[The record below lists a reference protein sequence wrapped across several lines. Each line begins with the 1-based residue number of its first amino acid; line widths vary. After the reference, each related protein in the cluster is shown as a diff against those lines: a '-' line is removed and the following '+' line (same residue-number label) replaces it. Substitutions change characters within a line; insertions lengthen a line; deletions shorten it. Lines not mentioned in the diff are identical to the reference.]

1 MGDWSLTL
9 KPMLSSL
16 TTDGQ
21 FLLLGPPP
29 GTMSIAGGG
38 VPHREG
44 RTLMLLPNPPEDG
57 QGPGAKSSGK
67 VFYNPAMAGSRTRSV
82 LLFRHALEMGFLGEG
97 TVYALDG
104 LTASGLRARRW
115 LNELPVGMSDRVSA
129 TIVDLEDEALR
140 WAEAS
145 HDEFPPTHG
154 GILDL
159 AKGDLRS
166 VVLRSGRHW
175 VDIDPYGSPIP
186 FIDSAMQ
193 SMARSG
199 VMEVSATD
207 TAALTGSSG
216 TALMRRYGARVRTD
230 SLAHDSGMRVLL
242 ATLSRVAARHDR
254 AIYPLLSVWDS
265 HHLRVSF
272 RVLKS
277 VSTAN
282 ELEDNIGWRVHSP
295 TKEEVIASID
305 SGLHHDSSVEYL
317 PMHCMLPLRFPIDR
331 RDPRVSGP
339 LWVGPMGD
347 RGAMSSMTE
356 EVALGSCGPEFA
368 IDDPLGW
375 DERRVEAERR
385 RVARSVRHI
394 SEEGAVIS
402 ACHLVVVDDL
412 AAWLGSG
419 APPSPRKM
427 VAMLNEAGHS
437 AGVSSYGRP
446 SFRADAPWEEIVEAA
461 MSIQPPM

>member
-1 MGDWSLTL
+1 
-9 KPMLSSL
+9 
-16 TTDGQ
+16 
-21 FLLLGPPP
+21 
-29 GTMSIAGGG
+29 MSIAGGG

-44 RTLMLLPNPPEDG
+44 RTLMLLPSLPEDG
-57 QGPGAKSSGK
+57 QGPGSKASGK

-82 LLFRHALEMGFLGEG
+82 LLFRHALDMGFLGEG
-97 TVYALDG
+97 VVYALDG

-115 LNELPVGMSDRVSA
+115 LNELPPEKSERVSA
-129 TIVDLEDEALR
+129 TIVDLEEEALK

-145 HDEFPPTHG
+145 HSEFPPNG
-154 GILDL
+154 GGNLEPS
-159 AKGDLRS
+159 KGDLRS

-175 VDIDPYGSPIP
+175 VDIDPYGSPMP

-207 TAALTGSSG
+207 TAALTGSSS

-230 SLAHDSGMRVLL
+230 SLAHDSGMRVML
-242 ATLSRVAARHDR
+242 ATFSRVAARHDR
-254 AIYPLLSVWDS
+254 SIVPLLSVWDS

-282 ELEDNIGWRVHSP
+282 ELEDSIGWRVHAP
-295 TKEEVIASID
+295 TKEEVLASIGA
-305 SGLHHDSSVEYL
+305 GLHHESSLAHL
-317 PMHCMLPLRFPIDR
+317 PMHCMLPLKFPIDR
-331 RDPRVSGP
+331 SDPRVSGP
-339 LWVGPMGD
+339 LWVGPTGD
-347 RGAMSSMTE
+347 RGAMSWMTE
-356 EVALGSCGPEFA
+356 ENALESSGPEFA

-385 RVARSVRHI
+385 GVARSVRHI
-394 SEEGAVIS
+394 SEESDVIS
-402 ACHLVVVDDL
+402 SSHLVVVDDL

-419 APPSPRKM
+419 APPSPRKI
-427 VAMLNEAGHS
+427 VGMLNEAGHS

-446 SFRADAPWEEIVEAA
+446 SFRANAPWEAIVEAA

>member
-1 MGDWSLTL
+1 
-9 KPMLSSL
+9 
-16 TTDGQ
+16 
-21 FLLLGPPP
+21 
-29 GTMSIAGGG
+29 MSIADGG

-44 RTLMLLPNPPEDG
+44 KTLMLLPSLPEEG
-57 QGPGAKSSGK
+57 QGPGTKSSGR

-82 LLFRHALEMGFLGEG
+82 LLFRNALDLGILGEG

-115 LNELPVGMSDRVSA
+115 LNELSPEKSERISA
-129 TIVDLEDEALR
+129 TIVDLEEEALR

-145 HDEFPPTHG
+145 HSEFPPRGG
-154 GILDL
+154 GIMEPS
-159 AKGDLRS
+159 KGDLRS

-175 VDIDPYGSPIP
+175 VDIDPYGSPMP

-207 TAALTGSSG
+207 TAALTGSSR

-230 SLAHDSGMRVLL
+230 SLAHDSGMRVML
-242 ATLSRVAARHDR
+242 ATFSRVAARHDR
-254 AIYPLLSVWDS
+254 SIVPLLSVWDS

-282 ELEDNIGWRVHSP
+282 ELEGSIGWRVHAP
-295 TKEEVIASID
+295 TKEEVLASIS
-305 SGLHHDSSVEYL
+305 SGLHHESSLVHL
-317 PMHCMLPLRFPIDR
+317 PMHCMLPLKYPIDR
-331 RDPRVSGP
+331 SDTRVSGP
-339 LWVGPMGD
+339 LWIGPMGD
-347 RGAMSSMTE
+347 RDAMSSMTE
-356 EVALGSCGPEFA
+356 ERALESCGPEFT
-368 IDDPLGW
+368 IEDPLGW

-394 SEEGAVIS
+394 SEESAVIS
-402 ACHLVVVDDL
+402 SCHLVVVDDL

-419 APPSPRKM
+419 APPSPRRI
-427 VAMLNEAGHS
+427 AGILNEAGHS
-437 AGVSSYGRP
+437 AGVSNYGRP
-446 SFRADAPWEEIVEAA
+446 SFRTNAPWEDIVEAA

>member
-1 MGDWSLTL
+1 MT
-9 KPMLSSL
+9 
-16 TTDGQ
+16 
-21 FLLLGPPP
+21 
-29 GTMSIAGGG
+29 IADGG

-44 RTLMLLPNPPEDG
+44 RTLMLLPSLPEDG
-57 QGPGAKSSGK
+57 QGPGTKASGK

-82 LLFRHALEMGFLGEG
+82 LLLRHALEMGFLGEG

-115 LNELPVGMSDRVSA
+115 LNELPAEMSGRVSA
-129 TIVDLEDEALR
+129 TIVDLEEEALR

-145 HDEFPPTHG
+145 HDEFPPSQGG
-154 GILDL
+154 GILEPS
-159 AKGDLRS
+159 KGDLRS

-175 VDIDPYGSPIP
+175 VDIDPYGSPMP

-207 TAALTGSSG
+207 TAALTGSSR

-230 SLAHDSGMRVLL
+230 SLAHDSGMRVML
-242 ATLSRVAARHDR
+242 ATFSRVAARHDR
-254 AIYPLLSVWDS
+254 AIVPLLSVWDS

-282 ELEDNIGWRVHSP
+282 ELEDSIGWRVHSP
-295 TKEEVIASID
+295 TKGEVRASID
-305 SGLHHDSSVEYL
+305 ADLHPNSSVVHL
-317 PMHCMLPLRFPIDR
+317 PMHCMLPLKFPIDR
-331 RDPRVSGP
+331 SDPRVSGP

-347 RGAMSSMTE
+347 RDAMSSMTE
-356 EVALGSCGPEFA
+356 ENALESSGPEFSV
-368 IDDPLGW
+368 DDPLGW

-394 SEEGAVIS
+394 SEESDVIS
-402 ACHLVVVDDL
+402 SSHLVVVDDL

-419 APPSPRKM
+419 APPSPRRI
-427 VAMLNEAGHS
+427 VDMLNEAGHS

-446 SFRADAPWEEIVEAA
+446 SFRANAPWEAIVEAA

>member
-1 MGDWSLTL
+1 
-9 KPMLSSL
+9 
-16 TTDGQ
+16 
-21 FLLLGPPP
+21 LLGPPP
-29 GTMSIAGGG
+29 GTMSIADGG

-44 RTLMLLPNPPEDG
+44 RTLMLLPSLPEDG
-57 QGPGAKSSGK
+57 QGPGTKASGK

-82 LLFRHALEMGFLGEG
+82 LLLRHALDMGFLGEG

-115 LNELPVGMSDRVSA
+115 LNELPAEMSERVSA
-129 TIVDLEDEALR
+129 TIVDLEEEALR

-145 HDEFPPTHG
+145 HNEFPPSQGG
-154 GILDL
+154 GILEPS
-159 AKGDLRS
+159 KGDLRS

-175 VDIDPYGSPIP
+175 VDIDPYGSPMP

-207 TAALTGSSG
+207 TAALTGSSR

-230 SLAHDSGMRVLL
+230 SLAHDSGMRVML
-242 ATLSRVAARHDR
+242 ANFSRVAARHDR
-254 AIYPLLSVWDS
+254 AIVPLLSVWDS

-282 ELEDNIGWRVHSP
+282 ELEDSIGWRVHSP
-295 TKEEVIASID
+295 TKEEVSASID
-305 SGLHHDSSVEYL
+305 AGLHPNSSVVHL
-317 PMHCMLPLRFPIDR
+317 PMHCMLPLKFPIDR

-347 RGAMSSMTE
+347 RDAMSSMTE
-356 EVALGSCGPEFA
+356 ENALESSGPEFSV
-368 IDDPLGW
+368 DDPLGW

-394 SEEGAVIS
+394 SEESGVIS
-402 ACHLVVVDDL
+402 SSHLVVVDDL

-419 APPSPRKM
+419 APPSPRKI
-427 VAMLNEAGHS
+427 VDMLNEAGHS

-446 SFRADAPWEEIVEAA
+446 SFRANAPWEAIVESA

>member
-1 MGDWSLTL
+1 
-9 KPMLSSL
+9 
-16 TTDGQ
+16 
-21 FLLLGPPP
+21 
-29 GTMSIAGGG
+29 MSIADGG

-44 RTLMLLPNPPEDG
+44 RTLMLLPSLPEDG
-57 QGPGAKSSGK
+57 QGPGTKASGK

-82 LLFRHALEMGFLGEG
+82 LLLRHALDMGFLGEG

-115 LNELPVGMSDRVSA
+115 LNELPAEMSERVSA
-129 TIVDLEDEALR
+129 TIVDLEEEALR

-145 HDEFPPTHG
+145 HNEFPPSQGG
-154 GILDL
+154 GILEPS
-159 AKGDLRS
+159 KGDLRS

-175 VDIDPYGSPIP
+175 VDIDPYGSPMP

-207 TAALTGSSG
+207 TAALTGSSR

-230 SLAHDSGMRVLL
+230 SLAHDSGMRVML
-242 ATLSRVAARHDR
+242 ANFSRVAARHDR
-254 AIYPLLSVWDS
+254 AIVPLLSVWDS

-282 ELEDNIGWRVHSP
+282 ELEDSIGWRVHSP
-295 TKEEVIASID
+295 TKEEVSASID
-305 SGLHHDSSVEYL
+305 AGLHPNSSVVHL
-317 PMHCMLPLRFPIDR
+317 PMHCMLPLKFPIDR

-347 RGAMSSMTE
+347 RDAMSSMTE
-356 EVALGSCGPEFA
+356 ENALESSGPEFSV
-368 IDDPLGW
+368 DDPLGW

-394 SEEGAVIS
+394 SEESGVIS
-402 ACHLVVVDDL
+402 SSHLVVVDDL

-419 APPSPRKM
+419 APPSPRKI
-427 VAMLNEAGHS
+427 VDMLNEAGHS

-446 SFRADAPWEEIVEAA
+446 SFRANAPWEAIVESA

>member
-1 MGDWSLTL
+1 
-9 KPMLSSL
+9 
-16 TTDGQ
+16 
-21 FLLLGPPP
+21 
-29 GTMSIAGGG
+29 MSIADGG

-44 RTLMLLPNPPEDG
+44 RTLMLLPSLPEDG
-57 QGPGAKSSGK
+57 QGPGTKASGK

-82 LLFRHALEMGFLGEG
+82 LLLRHALEMGFLGEG

-115 LNELPVGMSDRVSA
+115 LNELPAEMSGRVSA
-129 TIVDLEDEALR
+129 TIVDLEEEALR

-145 HDEFPPTHG
+145 HDEFPPSQGG
-154 GILDL
+154 GILEPS
-159 AKGDLRS
+159 KGDLRS

-175 VDIDPYGSPIP
+175 VDIDPYGSPMP

-207 TAALTGSSG
+207 TAALTGSSR

-230 SLAHDSGMRVLL
+230 SLAHDSGMRVML
-242 ATLSRVAARHDR
+242 ATFSRVAARHDR
-254 AIYPLLSVWDS
+254 AIVPLLSVWDS

-282 ELEDNIGWRVHSP
+282 ELEDSIGWRVHSP
-295 TKEEVIASID
+295 TKEEVSASID
-305 SGLHHDSSVEYL
+305 AGLHPNSSVVHL
-317 PMHCMLPLRFPIDR
+317 PMHCMLPLKFPIDR
-331 RDPRVSGP
+331 SDPRVSGP

-347 RGAMSSMTE
+347 RDAMSSMTE
-356 EVALGSCGPEFA
+356 ENALESSGPEFSV
-368 IDDPLGW
+368 DDPLGW

-394 SEEGAVIS
+394 SEESGVIS
-402 ACHLVVVDDL
+402 SSHLVVVDDL

-419 APPSPRKM
+419 APPSPRKI
-427 VAMLNEAGHS
+427 VDMLNEAGHS

-446 SFRADAPWEEIVEAA
+446 SFRANAPWEAIVEAA

>member
-1 MGDWSLTL
+1 
-9 KPMLSSL
+9 
-16 TTDGQ
+16 
-21 FLLLGPPP
+21 
-29 GTMSIAGGG
+29 
-38 VPHREG
+38 
-44 RTLMLLPNPPEDG
+44 MLLPNPPEDG
-57 QGPGAKSSGK
+57 QGPGTKASGK

-82 LLFRHALEMGFLGEG
+82 LLLRHALDEGFLGEG

-115 LNELPVGMSDRVSA
+115 LNELPAEMSERVSA
-129 TIVDLEDEALR
+129 TIVDLEEEALR

-145 HDEFPPTHG
+145 HDEFPPSHGG
-154 GILDL
+154 GILEPS
-159 AKGDLRS
+159 KGDLRS

-175 VDIDPYGSPIP
+175 VDIDPYGSPMP

-207 TAALTGSSG
+207 TAALTGSSR

-230 SLAHDSGMRVLL
+230 SLAHDSGMRVML
-242 ATLSRVAARHDR
+242 ATFSRVAARHDR
-254 AIYPLLSVWDS
+254 AIVPLLSVWDS

-282 ELEDNIGWRVHSP
+282 ELEDSIGWRVHSP
-295 TKEEVIASID
+295 TKEEVSASID
-305 SGLHHDSSVEYL
+305 AGLHHNSSVVHL
-317 PMHCMLPLRFPIDR
+317 PMHCMLPLKFPIDR
-331 RDPRVSGP
+331 SDPRVSGP

-347 RGAMSSMTE
+347 RDAMSSMTE
-356 EVALGSCGPEFA
+356 ENALESSGPEFSV
-368 IDDPLGW
+368 DDPIGW

-385 RVARSVRHI
+385 GVARSVRHI
-394 SEEGAVIS
+394 SEESDVIS
-402 ACHLVVVDDL
+402 SSHLVVVDDL

-419 APPSPRKM
+419 APPSPRRI
-427 VAMLNEAGHS
+427 VDMLNEAGHS

-446 SFRADAPWEEIVEAA
+446 SFRANAPWEAIVEAA

>member
-1 MGDWSLTL
+1 
-9 KPMLSSL
+9 
-16 TTDGQ
+16 
-21 FLLLGPPP
+21 
-29 GTMSIAGGG
+29 MSIADGG

-44 RTLMLLPNPPEDG
+44 RTLMLLPSLPEDG
-57 QGPGAKSSGK
+57 HGPGAKASGK

-82 LLFRHALEMGFLGEG
+82 LLLRHALDMGFLGEG

-115 LNELPVGMSDRVSA
+115 LNELPAEMSERVSA
-129 TIVDLEDEALR
+129 TIVDLEEEALR

-145 HDEFPPTHG
+145 HDAFPPSQRG
-154 GILDL
+154 GILEPS
-159 AKGDLRS
+159 KGDLRS

-175 VDIDPYGSPIP
+175 VDIDPYGSPMP

-207 TAALTGSSG
+207 TAALTGSSR

-230 SLAHDSGMRVLL
+230 SLAHDSGMRVML
-242 ATLSRVAARHDR
+242 ATFSRVAARHDR
-254 AIYPLLSVWDS
+254 AIVPLLSVWDS

-282 ELEDNIGWRVHSP
+282 ELEDSIGWRVHSP
-295 TKEEVIASID
+295 TKEEVSASID
-305 SGLHHDSSVEYL
+305 AGLHHNSSVVHL
-317 PMHCMLPLRFPIDR
+317 PMHCMLPLKFPIDR
-331 RDPRVSGP
+331 SDPRVSGP

-347 RGAMSSMTE
+347 RDAMSSMTE
-356 EVALGSCGPEFA
+356 ENALESSGPEFSV
-368 IDDPLGW
+368 DDPIGW

-385 RVARSVRHI
+385 GVARSVRHI
-394 SEEGAVIS
+394 SEESDVIS
-402 ACHLVVVDDL
+402 SSHLVVVDDL

-419 APPSPRKM
+419 APPSPRRI
-427 VAMLNEAGHS
+427 VDMLNEAGHS

-446 SFRADAPWEEIVEAA
+446 SFRANAPWEAIVEAA

>member
-1 MGDWSLTL
+1 M
-9 KPMLSSL
+9 P
-16 TTDGQ
+16 
-21 FLLLGPPP
+21 
-29 GTMSIAGGG
+29 IADGG

-44 RTLMLLPNPPEDG
+44 RTLMLLPNLPEEG
-57 QGPGAKSSGK
+57 QGPRTKSSGR

-82 LLFRHALEMGFLGEG
+82 LLFRHALDLGILGEG

-115 LNELPVGMSDRVSA
+115 LNELSPKETERISA
-129 TIVDLEDEALR
+129 TIVDLEEEALK

-145 HDEFPPTHG
+145 HSEFPPRGG
-154 GILDL
+154 GILEPS
-159 AKGDLRS
+159 KGDLRS

-175 VDIDPYGSPIP
+175 VDIDPYGSPMP

-199 VMEVSATD
+199 VLEVSATD

-230 SLAHDSGMRVLL
+230 SLAHDSGMRVML
-242 ATLSRVAARHDR
+242 ATFSRVAARHDR
-254 AIYPLLSVWDS
+254 SIIPLLSVWDS

-277 VSTAN
+277 VSSAN
-282 ELEDNIGWRVHSP
+282 ELEDSIGWRVHAP
-295 TKEEVIASID
+295 TKEEVVASID
-305 SGLHHDSSVEYL
+305 SGLHHDSSLVHL
-317 PMHCMLPLRFPIDR
+317 PMHCMLPLKYPIDR
-331 RDPRVSGP
+331 TDPRVSGP
-339 LWVGPMGD
+339 LWIRSMGD

-356 EVALGSCGPEFA
+356 ERALESCGPEFTVG
-368 IDDPLGW
+368 DPLGW

-385 RVARSVRHI
+385 KVARSVRHI
-394 SEEGAVIS
+394 SEESGVIS
-402 ACHLVVVDDL
+402 SSHLVVVDDL
-412 AAWLGSG
+412 AAWIGSG
-419 APPSPRKM
+419 APPSPRRI
-427 VAMLNEAGHS
+427 VDMLNEAGHS

-446 SFRADAPWEEIVEAA
+446 SFRASAPWEAIVEAA

>member
-1 MGDWSLTL
+1 
-9 KPMLSSL
+9 
-16 TTDGQ
+16 
-21 FLLLGPPP
+21 
-29 GTMSIAGGG
+29 MSIADGG

-44 RTLMLLPNPPEDG
+44 RTLMLLPSLPEDG
-57 QGPGAKSSGK
+57 QGPGTKASGK

-82 LLFRHALEMGFLGEG
+82 LLLRHALDMGFLGEG

-115 LNELPVGMSDRVSA
+115 LNELPAEMSGRVSA
-129 TIVDLEDEALR
+129 TIVDLEEEALR

-145 HDEFPPTHG
+145 HDEFPPSQGG
-154 GILDL
+154 GILEPS
-159 AKGDLRS
+159 KGDLRS

-175 VDIDPYGSPIP
+175 VDIDPYGSPMP

-207 TAALTGSSG
+207 TAALTGSSR

-230 SLAHDSGMRVLL
+230 SLAHDSGMRVML
-242 ATLSRVAARHDR
+242 ANFSRVAARHDR
-254 AIYPLLSVWDS
+254 AIVPLLSVWDS

-282 ELEDNIGWRVHSP
+282 GLEDSIGWRVHSP
-295 TKEEVIASID
+295 TKGEVRASID
-305 SGLHHDSSVEYL
+305 AGLHPNSSVVHL
-317 PMHCMLPLRFPIDR
+317 PMHCMLPLKFPIDR
-331 RDPRVSGP
+331 SDPRVSGP

-347 RGAMSSMTE
+347 RDAMSSMTE
-356 EVALGSCGPEFA
+356 ENALESSGPEFSV
-368 IDDPLGW
+368 DDPLGW

-394 SEEGAVIS
+394 SEESDVIS
-402 ACHLVVVDDL
+402 SSHLVVVDDL

-419 APPSPRKM
+419 APPSPRRI
-427 VAMLNEAGHS
+427 VDMLNEAGHS

-446 SFRADAPWEEIVEAA
+446 SFRANAPWEAIVEAA

>member
-1 MGDWSLTL
+1 
-9 KPMLSSL
+9 
-16 TTDGQ
+16 
-21 FLLLGPPP
+21 
-29 GTMSIAGGG
+29 MSIADGR
-38 VPHREG
+38 VSHREG
-44 RTLMLLPNPPEDG
+44 RTLMLLPSLPEDG
-57 QGPGAKSSGK
+57 QGPGAKTSGK

-82 LLFRHALEMGFLGEG
+82 LLFRHALDVGLLGEG

-115 LNELPVGMSDRVSA
+115 LNELSPEKSERISA
-129 TIVDLEDEALR
+129 TIVDLEEEALR

-145 HDEFPPTHG
+145 HEEFPPSRG
-154 GILDL
+154 GGVLESS
-159 AKGDLRS
+159 KGDLRS
-166 VVLRSGRHW
+166 EVLRSGRHW
-175 VDIDPYGSPIP
+175 VDIDPYGSPMP

-207 TAALTGSSG
+207 TAALTGSSR

-230 SLAHDSGMRVLL
+230 SLAHDSGMRVML
-242 ATLSRVAARHDR
+242 ATFSRVAARHDR
-254 AIYPLLSVWDS
+254 SILPLLSVWDS

-277 VSTAN
+277 VSKAN
-282 ELEDNIGWRVHSP
+282 ELEDSIGWRVHAP
-295 TKEEVIASID
+295 TKEEVLSSIGA
-305 SGLHHDSSVEYL
+305 GLHHDSAVEHL
-317 PMHCMLPLRFPIDR
+317 PMHCMLPLKYPLDR
-331 RDPRVSGP
+331 SDPRISGP

-347 RGAMSSMTE
+347 RDTMYSMSE
-356 EVALGSCGPEFA
+356 ERALESCGPEFS

-375 DERRVEAERR
+375 DERRVESERR
-385 RVARSVRHI
+385 RIARSVRHI
-394 SEEGAVIS
+394 SEESEAIS
-402 ACHLVVVDDL
+402 DGHLVVVDDL

-419 APPSPRKM
+419 APPSPRRM
-427 VAMLNEAGHS
+427 VDILNEAGHP

-446 SFRADAPWEEIVEAA
+446 SFRANAPWEAIVEAA

>member
-1 MGDWSLTL
+1 M
-9 KPMLSSL
+9 P
-16 TTDGQ
+16 
-21 FLLLGPPP
+21 
-29 GTMSIAGGG
+29 IADGG

-44 RTLMLLPNPPEDG
+44 RTLMLLPNLPEEG
-57 QGPGAKSSGK
+57 QGPGTKSSGR

-82 LLFRHALEMGFLGEG
+82 LLFRHALDLGILGEG

-115 LNELPVGMSDRVSA
+115 LNELSPEETERISA
-129 TIVDLEDEALR
+129 TIVDLEEEALK

-145 HDEFPPTHG
+145 HSEFPPRGG
-154 GILDL
+154 GILEPS
-159 AKGDLRS
+159 KGDLRS

-175 VDIDPYGSPIP
+175 VDIDPYGSPMP

-207 TAALTGSSG
+207 TAALTGSSR

-230 SLAHDSGMRVLL
+230 SLAHDSGMRVML
-242 ATLSRVAARHDR
+242 ATFSRVAARHDR
-254 AIYPLLSVWDS
+254 SIVPLLSVWDS

-282 ELEDNIGWRVHSP
+282 ELEDSIGWRVHAP
-295 TKEEVIASID
+295 TKEEVFASID
-305 SGLHHDSSVEYL
+305 SGLHHDSSLVHL
-317 PMHCMLPLRFPIDR
+317 PMHCMLPLKYPIDR
-331 RDPRVSGP
+331 TDPRVSGP
-339 LWVGPMGD
+339 LWVGSMGD
-347 RGAMSSMTE
+347 RSAMSSMTE
-356 EVALGSCGPEFA
+356 ERALESCGPEFTVG
-368 IDDPLGW
+368 DPLGW

-385 RVARSVRHI
+385 KVARSVRHI
-394 SEEGAVIS
+394 SEESDVIS
-402 ACHLVVVDDL
+402 SSHLVVVDDL
-412 AAWLGSG
+412 AAWIGSG
-419 APPSPRKM
+419 APPSPRRI
-427 VAMLNEAGHS
+427 VDMLNEAGHS
-437 AGVSSYGRP
+437 AGVSSYARP
-446 SFRADAPWEEIVEAA
+446 SFRANAPWEAIVEAA

>member
-1 MGDWSLTL
+1 MT
-9 KPMLSSL
+9 
-16 TTDGQ
+16 
-21 FLLLGPPP
+21 
-29 GTMSIAGGG
+29 IAERG

-44 RTLMLLPNPPEDG
+44 RTLMLLPSLPEEG
-57 QGPGAKSSGK
+57 QGPRTKSSGK

-82 LLFRHALEMGFLGEG
+82 LLFRHALDVGLLGEG
-97 TVYALDG
+97 VVYALDG

-115 LNELPVGMSDRVSA
+115 LNELPHDRSERVSA

-145 HDEFPPTHG
+145 HDEFPPSHG
-154 GILDL
+154 MGLL
-159 AKGDLRS
+159 EPSKGDLRS

-175 VDIDPYGSPIP
+175 VDIDPYGSPMP

-207 TAALTGSSG
+207 TAALTGSSR

-230 SLAHDSGMRVLL
+230 SLAHDSGMRVML
-242 ATLSRVAARHDR
+242 ATFSRVAARHDR
-254 AIYPLLSVWDS
+254 AIVPLLSVWDS

-282 ELEDNIGWRVHSP
+282 ELEDRIGWRVHSP
-295 TKEEVIASID
+295 TEEEVLASID
-305 SGLHHDSSVEYL
+305 SGLHHESAVVHL
-317 PMHCMLPLRFPIDR
+317 PMHCMLPLRFPVDR
-331 RDPRVSGP
+331 SDPRVSGP

-347 RGAMSSMTE
+347 RDAMSSMSE
-356 EVALGSCGPEFA
+356 ETALEYCGPEFTV
-368 IDDPLGW
+368 DDPLRW
-375 DERRVEAERR
+375 DERRVESERR
-385 RVARSVRHI
+385 GVARSVRHI
-394 SEEGAVIS
+394 SEEAEVIT
-402 ACHLVVVDDL
+402 AGHLVVVDDL
-412 AAWLGSG
+412 ASWLGTG
-419 APPSPRKM
+419 APPSPRRI
-427 VAMLNEAGHS
+427 VEVLNEAGYS

-446 SFRADAPWEEIVEAA
+446 SFRADAPWEGIVDAA

>member
-1 MGDWSLTL
+1 
-9 KPMLSSL
+9 
-16 TTDGQ
+16 
-21 FLLLGPPP
+21 
-29 GTMSIAGGG
+29 MSIADGG

-44 RTLMLLPNPPEDG
+44 RTLMLLPSLPEDG
-57 QGPGAKSSGK
+57 QGPGTKASGK

-82 LLFRHALEMGFLGEG
+82 LLLRHALDMGFLGEG

-115 LNELPVGMSDRVSA
+115 LNELPAEMSERVSA
-129 TIVDLEDEALR
+129 TIVDLEEEALR

-145 HDEFPPTHG
+145 HNEFPPSQGG
-154 GILDL
+154 GILEPS
-159 AKGDLRS
+159 KGDLRS

-175 VDIDPYGSPIP
+175 VDIDPYGSPMP

-207 TAALTGSSG
+207 TAALTGSSR

-230 SLAHDSGMRVLL
+230 SLAHDSGMRVML
-242 ATLSRVAARHDR
+242 ANFSRVAARHDR
-254 AIYPLLSVWDS
+254 AIVPLLSVWDS

-282 ELEDNIGWRVHSP
+282 ELEDSIGWRVHSP
-295 TKEEVIASID
+295 TKEEVSASID
-305 SGLHHDSSVEYL
+305 AGLHPNSSVVHL
-317 PMHCMLPLRFPIDR
+317 PMHCMLPLKFPIDR
-331 RDPRVSGP
+331 SDPRVSGP

-347 RGAMSSMTE
+347 RDAMSSMTE
-356 EVALGSCGPEFA
+356 ENALESSGPEFSV
-368 IDDPLGW
+368 DDPLGW

-394 SEEGAVIS
+394 SEESGVIS
-402 ACHLVVVDDL
+402 SSHLVVVDDL

-419 APPSPRKM
+419 APPSPRKI
-427 VAMLNEAGHS
+427 VDMLNEAGHS

-446 SFRADAPWEEIVEAA
+446 SFRANAPWEAIVESA

>member
-1 MGDWSLTL
+1 
-9 KPMLSSL
+9 
-16 TTDGQ
+16 
-21 FLLLGPPP
+21 
-29 GTMSIAGGG
+29 MSIAGGG

-44 RTLMLLPNPPEDG
+44 RTLMLLPSLPEDG
-57 QGPGAKSSGK
+57 QGPGSKASGK

-82 LLFRHALEMGFLGEG
+82 LLFRHALDMGFLGEG
-97 TVYALDG
+97 VVYALDG

-115 LNELPVGMSDRVSA
+115 LNELPPEKSERISA
-129 TIVDLEDEALR
+129 TIVDLEDEALK

-145 HDEFPPTHG
+145 HSEFPPIG
-154 GILDL
+154 GGKLEPS
-159 AKGDLRS
+159 KGDLRS

-207 TAALTGSSG
+207 TAALTGSSS

-230 SLAHDSGMRVLL
+230 SLAHDSGMRVML
-242 ATLSRVAARHDR
+242 ATFSRVAARHDR
-254 AIYPLLSVWDS
+254 AIVPLLSVWDS

-282 ELEDNIGWRVHSP
+282 ELEDSIGWRVHAP
-295 TKEEVIASID
+295 TKEEVFASID
-305 SGLHHDSSVEYL
+305 AGLHHESSLAHL
-317 PMHCMLPLRFPIDR
+317 PMHCMLPLKFPIDR
-331 RDPRVSGP
+331 TDPRVSGP
-339 LWVGPMGD
+339 LWVGPTGD
-347 RGAMSSMTE
+347 RVAMSSMTE
-356 EVALGSCGPEFA
+356 ENALESSGPKFSN
-368 IDDPLGW
+368 DDPLGW

-385 RVARSVRHI
+385 GVARSVRHI
-394 SEEGAVIS
+394 SEESDVIS
-402 ACHLVVVDDL
+402 SSHLVVVDDL

-419 APPSPRKM
+419 APPSPRKI
-427 VAMLNEAGHS
+427 VDMLNEAGHS

-446 SFRADAPWEEIVEAA
+446 SFRANAPWEAIVEAA

>member
-1 MGDWSLTL
+1 
-9 KPMLSSL
+9 
-16 TTDGQ
+16 
-21 FLLLGPPP
+21 
-29 GTMSIAGGG
+29 MSIADGG

-44 RTLMLLPNPPEDG
+44 RTLMLLPSLPEDG
-57 QGPGAKSSGK
+57 QGPGTKASGK

-82 LLFRHALEMGFLGEG
+82 LLLRHALDMGFLGEG

-115 LNELPVGMSDRVSA
+115 LNELPAEMSERVSA
-129 TIVDLEDEALR
+129 TIVDLEEDALR

-145 HDEFPPTHG
+145 HNEFPPSQGG
-154 GILDL
+154 GILEPS
-159 AKGDLRS
+159 KGDLRS

-175 VDIDPYGSPIP
+175 VDIDPYGSPMP

-207 TAALTGSSG
+207 TAALTGSSR

-230 SLAHDSGMRVLL
+230 SLAHDSGMRVML
-242 ATLSRVAARHDR
+242 ANFSRVAARHDR
-254 AIYPLLSVWDS
+254 AIVPLLSVWDS

-282 ELEDNIGWRVHSP
+282 ELEDSIGWRVHSP
-295 TKEEVIASID
+295 TKEEVRASID
-305 SGLHHDSSVEYL
+305 AGLHPNSSVVHL
-317 PMHCMLPLRFPIDR
+317 PMHCMLPLKFPIDR

-347 RGAMSSMTE
+347 RDAMSSMTE
-356 EVALGSCGPEFA
+356 ENALESSGPEFS

-394 SEEGAVIS
+394 SEESGVIS
-402 ACHLVVVDDL
+402 SSHLVVVDDL

-419 APPSPRKM
+419 APPSPRKI
-427 VAMLNEAGHS
+427 VDMLNEAGHS

-446 SFRADAPWEEIVEAA
+446 SFRANAPWEAIVEAA